1 MRSLF
6 LRILITFWLAM
17 AVIAAA
23 YAIIFLRSDSSW
35 RRERLA
41 YLVGHTLRSEGAAVA
56 ERVGREG
63 EAPAVEVWRDLD
75 RRTGLRGV
83 LFCGPGLVPRA
94 ALAEPSDA
102 LRELAREAA
111 AAGELRSS
119 PDESIDRF
127 AVPLPAHA
135 ALPCVAAGEMPHP
148 TRFERWLG
156 MDTAWLRLLVALLV
170 GGVVGGLL
178 ARQIV
183 RPIRRLR
190 EAARRLEAGDLAAR
204 VGPSL
209 GRRRDELAALGRD
222 FDRMAE
228 RIESLVEG
236 ERRLL
241 RDVSH
246 ELRSPLA
253 RIQVALQL
261 ARDKAGPEAAG
272 ALDQIERDAER
283 LSDLVGQVLTVT
295 RLEHEPDERRT
306 APVALADL
314 LRQVCEDADF
324 EARGRGRRVE
334 LSAPEPATVRG
345 VEEVLRRA
353 VENVIRN
360 AVRWTAEGTS
370 VDVRLERATAAD
382 GSTRARI
389 RVRDHGPGVPE
400 AELPGI
406 FQPFRRVDDA
416 RRREDGGVGLGLSIT
431 ERAVRVH
438 GGTVE
443 ARNHPDGGLEV
454 TLDLPEAPGAP

>member
-6 LRILITFWLAM
+6 LRILVTFWLAM

-23 YAIIFLRSDSSW
+23 YALIFVRSESSW

-41 YLVGHTLRSEGAAVA
+41 YLVGHTLHSEGRAVA
-56 ERVGREG
+56 ERVEREG
-63 EAPAVEVWRDLD
+63 EAAAVEAWRELD
-75 RRTGLRGV
+75 RRTGLRGT
-83 LFCGPGLVPRA
+83 LFCGPELAPRA
-94 ALAEPSDA
+94 ALAAPSDA

-111 AAGELRSS
+111 DAGELRSKL
-119 PDESIDRF
+119 DADLDRF
-127 AVPLPAHA
+127 AVPLSGGATPR
-135 ALPCVAAGEMPHP
+135 CVAAGEMPHP

-178 ARQIV
+178 ARQLV
-183 RPIRRLR
+183 RPIHRLR
-190 EAARRLEAGDLAAR
+190 EAARRLEAGDLTTR
-204 VGPSL
+204 VGPTL
-209 GRRRDELAALGRD
+209 GRRRDELATLGRD

-261 ARDKAGPEAAG
+261 ARGKAGEAAAG

-283 LSDLVGQVLTVT
+283 LSELVGQILTVT
-295 RLEHEPDERRT
+295 KLEHAPDERRT
-306 APVALADL
+306 APVALAEL
-314 LRQVCEDADF
+314 LRQVCDDADF
-324 EARGRGRRVE
+324 EARSRGRRVE
-334 LSAPEPATVRG
+334 LSPPGPATVRG

-353 VENVIRN
+353 VENVVRN
-360 AVRWTAEGTS
+360 AVRWTADGTT
-370 VDVRLERATAAD
+370 VEVRLERTTGA
-382 GSTRARI
+382 GGEARV
-389 RVRDHGPGVPE
+389 RVHVRDHGPGVPE
-400 AELPGI
+400 AELTGI

-438 GGTVE
+438 GGMVE
-443 ARNHPDGGLEV
+443 ARNHPEGGLEV
-454 TLDLPEAPGAP
+454 LLELPAEPAA